1 MSHASARRGLRR
13 LTKNYQYRRVYR
25 EGRLVRG
32 NSLWFYL
39 LPTIDGQVKIG
50 VSISRRII
58 KKTTVRNK
66 LSRAIKEWFRQ
77 HRSNSGEDSYEAVVV
92 LKKDTPPARANL
104 KLIREELSHLL
115 IRAKS
120 LAAKTPP

>member
-1 MSHASARRGLRR
+1 MSHASAPRGPRR

-25 EGRLVRG
+25 EGKLARG
-32 NSLWFYL
+32 SNLWLYL
-39 LPTIDGQVKIG
+39 LPTSDGQVKIG

-92 LKKDTPPARANL
+92 LKKDTPPTRTGL
-104 KLIREELSHLL
+104 KLIKEELSRLL
-115 IRAKS
+115 RSAKS
-120 LAAKTPP
+120 LA